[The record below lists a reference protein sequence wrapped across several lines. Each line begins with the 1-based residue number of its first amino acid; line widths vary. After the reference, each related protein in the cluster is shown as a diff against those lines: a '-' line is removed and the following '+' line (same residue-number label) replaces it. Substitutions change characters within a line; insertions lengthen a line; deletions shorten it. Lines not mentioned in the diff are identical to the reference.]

1 MTSVKL
7 SAIALSVATLGFAS
21 GAQAQG
27 AAGKVFFE
35 GDLIRGA
42 QAGAPG
48 PFCVLNN
55 QFKHLEKVVFRFR
68 IVDGAG
74 KPVEKDGLKS
84 LVVELPDG
92 KKLNAV
98 FGQHPPRGEAQDH
111 FWTAAW
117 QIPADY
123 PNGTFAYKAVAT
135 ANDGST
141 TTWEPFKVKTTQFQ
155 VAAGAVEIKP
165 PPAKK

>member
-1 MTSVKL
+1 MKILAST
-7 SAIALSVATLGFAS
+7 AIALALVGFAGS
-21 GAQAQG
+21 AQAQT
-27 AAGKVFFE
+27 AGGKLFFE
-35 GDLIRGA
+35 GDIIRGA

-68 IVDGAG
+68 VMDSTG
-74 KPVEKDGLKS
+74 KVLEKDGLKS
-84 LVVELPDG
+84 LVVMLPDG
-92 KKLNAV
+92 KQLNAQ

-123 PNGTFAYKAVAT
+123 PNGTFAYKAIAT

-141 TTWEPFKVKTTQFQ
+141 TTWEPFKIKTTQFQ
-155 VAAGAVEIKP
+155 VAEGAVEIKP